1 MDTGN
6 LHLLSTYLKKWS
18 YQDNRISVSY
28 SYFTEMGYGR
38 QAIDM
43 RINSPQN
50 MVNEFLNRSIYKVK
64 EYYQNSGKVNGDFTV
79 KLVNETEA
87 QRKLNLFLTKILK
100 EFTIIVTLAS
110 SDMSGALSRKKG
122 SSISLVPRFLATS
135 MASATRATPIGLFL
149 NGLPGPRFPIAR
161 EHICTP

>member
-6 LHLLSTYLKKWS
+6 LQILSTYLKKWS
-18 YQDNRISVSY
+18 YQENRISVSY
-28 SYFTEMGYGR
+28 SYFTELGYGR
-38 QAIDM
+38 QVIDM

-64 EYYQNSGKVNGDFTV
+64 DSYQNSDKIKGDFTI

-100 EFTIIVTLAS
+100 EFNTNKRSRGRVRMIS
-110 SDMSGALSRKKG
+110 SRSMDFYYNDFEYEPLSDQAKYYVHLNRGLNKMNG
-122 SSISLVPRFLATS
+122 DLWSSAI
-135 MASATRATPIGLFL
+135 
-149 NGLPGPRFPIAR
+149 
-161 EHICTP
+161 